1 MAKKIEVSEADLKQ
15 IILIMKMSKPY
26 VNIPPGN
33 LRLENL
39 WRVSGKLAD
48 KLMRKADLTLVTNNG
63 KFSLKPTSEAINSE
77 DAPKEETKEE
87 TATTEE
93 VPTETP
99 TEEVKSEEIPIE
111 TKEEK
116 PFETP
121 AEEPKKTP
129 RCRKRKK

>member
-26 VNIPPGN
+26 VNIPTGN

-63 KFSLKPTSEAINSE
+63 KLSLKPTLEVINS
-77 DAPKEETKEE
+77 DDVPKSETKKE
-87 TATTEE
+87 TAEEVSTE
-93 VPTETP
+93 VPTDG
-99 TEEVKSEEIPIE
+99 VKSEESTSE
-111 TKEEK
+111 SQDEK
-116 PFETP
+116 PSETTT
-121 AEEPKKTP
+121 EESKKTP

>member
-26 VNIPPGN
+26 VNIPYGN

-48 KLMRKADLTLVTNNG
+48 KLMRKADLTLVTNKG
-63 KFSLKPTSEAINSE
+63 KFSLKPTSEVINVE
-77 DAPKEETKEE
+77 DAPKDAAKEDAE
-87 TATTEE
+87 KVTAEIHTEDE
-93 VPTETP
+93 KPKETP
-99 TEEVKSEEIPIE
+99 SENQEEKSSESPVEEVK
-111 TKEEK
+111 KV
-116 PFETP
+116 
-121 AEEPKKTP
+121 P

>member
-26 VNIPPGN
+26 VKIPTGN

-77 DAPKEETKEE
+77 DTPKDETKNE
-87 TATTEE
+87 TSEE

-99 TEEVKSEEIPIE
+99 TEEVKPDETPSENQ
-111 TKEEK
+111 EEK
-116 PFETP
+116 PSETP
-121 AEEPKKTP
+121 AEETKKTH

>member
-26 VNIPPGN
+26 VNIPTGN

-63 KFSLKPTSEAINSE
+63 KFSLKPTSEVINSE
-77 DAPKEETKEE
+77 DAPKEEKKEE
-87 TATTEE
+87 TTATEE

-99 TEEVKSEEIPIE
+99 TEEVKSEETPSE

-116 PFETP
+116 PSETP
-121 AEEPKKTP
+121 AEESKKTP

>member
-26 VNIPPGN
+26 VNIPTGN

-77 DAPKEETKEE
+77 DTPKDETKNE
-87 TATTEE
+87 TSEE

-99 TEEVKSEEIPIE
+99 TEEVKPDETPSENQ
-111 TKEEK
+111 EEK
-116 PFETP
+116 PSETP
-121 AEEPKKTP
+121 AEEPKKTH

>member
-26 VNIPPGN
+26 VNIPTGN

-63 KFSLKPTSEAINSE
+63 KFSLKPISEAINSE
-77 DAPKEETKEE
+77 DAPKDETKKE
-87 TATTEE
+87 AAEE

-99 TEEVKSEEIPIE
+99 TEEVKPEETPSENQ
-111 TKEEK
+111 EEK
-116 PFETP
+116 PSETP
-121 AEEPKKTP
+121 AEETKKIP

>member
-26 VNIPPGN
+26 VNIPTGN

-77 DAPKEETKEE
+77 DAPKDETKKE
-87 TATTEE
+87 AAEE

-99 TEEVKSEEIPIE
+99 TEEVKPEETPSENQ
-111 TKEEK
+111 EEK
-116 PFETP
+116 PSETS
-121 AEEPKKTP
+121 AKETKKIP

>member
-77 DAPKEETKEE
+77 DAPKDETKK
-87 TATTEE
+87 TSEE
-93 VPTETP
+93 VSTETP
-99 TEEVKSEEIPIE
+99 TEEVKPDETPSENQG
-111 TKEEK
+111 EK
-116 PFETP
+116 TSETP
-121 AEEPKKTP
+121 AEETKKTH

>member
-26 VNIPPGN
+26 VNIPTGN

-48 KLMRKADLTLVTNNG
+48 KLMRKADLTLVTSNG

-77 DAPKEETKEE
+77 DAPKDETKKEV
-87 TATTEE
+87 AEE
-93 VPTETP
+93 VSTETP
-99 TEEVKSEEIPIE
+99 TEEVKPEETPSENQ
-111 TKEEK
+111 EEK
-116 PFETP
+116 PSETP
-121 AEEPKKTP
+121 AKETKKIP

>member
-26 VNIPPGN
+26 VNIPTGN
-33 LRLENL
+33 LRLTNL

-63 KFSLKPTSEAINSE
+63 KFSLKPTSEAINS
-77 DAPKEETKEE
+77 DDTPKDEKKNEAAGKIPTET
-87 TATTEE
+87 TTEE
-93 VPTETP
+93 VNQEETHYE
-99 TEEVKSEEIPIE
+99 TTAEE
-111 TKEEK
+111 TKK
-116 PFETP
+116 V
-121 AEEPKKTP
+121 P

>member
-48 KLMRKADLTLVTNNG
+48 KLMRKADLTLVTNKG
-63 KFSLKPTSEAINSE
+63 KLLLKPTSEVNSE
-77 DAPKEETKEE
+77 DAPKEEPKER
-87 TATTEE
+87 TAIEE

-99 TEEVKSEEIPIE
+99 TEKVKTEDSP
-111 TKEEK
+111 TD
-116 PFETP
+116 
-121 AEEPKKTP
+121 EPKKTP

>member
-26 VNIPPGN
+26 VNIPTGN

-77 DAPKEETKEE
+77 DTPKDETKNE
-87 TATTEE
+87 TSEE

-99 TEEVKSEEIPIE
+99 TEEVKPDETPSENQ
-111 TKEEK
+111 EEK
-116 PFETP
+116 PSGTP
-121 AEEPKKTP
+121 AEETKKTH

>member
-77 DAPKEETKEE
+77 DAPKDETKKE
-87 TATTEE
+87 AAEE

-99 TEEVKSEEIPIE
+99 TEEVKPEETPSENQ
-111 TKEEK
+111 EEK
-116 PFETP
+116 PSETP
-121 AEEPKKTP
+121 AEETKKIP

>member
-26 VNIPPGN
+26 VNIPTGN

-48 KLMRKADLTLVTNNG
+48 KLMRKADLTLVTSNG
-63 KFSLKPTSEAINSE
+63 KFSLKPTSETINSE
-77 DAPKEETKEE
+77 DAPKDETKKEV
-87 TATTEE
+87 AEE

-99 TEEVKSEEIPIE
+99 TEEVKPEETPSENQ
-111 TKEEK
+111 EEK
-116 PFETP
+116 PSETP
-121 AEEPKKTP
+121 AEETKKIP

>member
-26 VNIPPGN
+26 VNIPTGN

-63 KFSLKPTSEAINSE
+63 KFSLKPTSEVINSE
-77 DAPKEETKEE
+77 DTPKDETKNE
-87 TATTEE
+87 TSEE

-99 TEEVKSEEIPIE
+99 TEEVKPDETPSES
-111 TKEEK
+111 KEEK
-116 PFETP
+116 PSETP
-121 AEEPKKTP
+121 AEETKKIP

>member
-26 VNIPPGN
+26 VNIPTGN

-77 DAPKEETKEE
+77 DAPKDETKKE
-87 TATTEE
+87 ASEE

-99 TEEVKSEEIPIE
+99 TEEVKPEEAPSENQ
-111 TKEEK
+111 EEK
-116 PFETP
+116 PSETP
-121 AEEPKKTP
+121 AKETKKIP

>member
-15 IILIMKMSKPY
+15 IILIIKMSKPY
-26 VNIPPGN
+26 VNIPTGN
-33 LRLENL
+33 LRLTNL

-77 DAPKEETKEE
+77 DTPKDETKKDAEE
-87 TATTEE
+87 I
-93 VPTETP
+93 PTETP
-99 TEEVKSEEIPIE
+99 TEEVNQEETPS
-111 TKEEK
+111 
-116 PFETP
+116 ETP
-121 AEEPKKTP
+121 AEEKKKTH

>member
-26 VNIPPGN
+26 VNIPTGN
-33 LRLENL
+33 LRLTNL

-63 KFSLKPTSEAINSE
+63 KFSLKPTSEAINS
-77 DAPKEETKEE
+77 DDTPKDETKKEAAEE
-87 TATTEE
+87 I
-93 VPTETP
+93 PTETP
-99 TEEVKSEEIPIE
+99 TEEVNQEETHYETTAEE
-111 TKEEK
+111 TKK
-116 PFETP
+116 I
-121 AEEPKKTP
+121 P

>member
-26 VNIPPGN
+26 VNIPTGN

-77 DAPKEETKEE
+77 DAPKDETKKE
-87 TATTEE
+87 AAEE

-99 TEEVKSEEIPIE
+99 TEEVKPEETPSENQ
-111 TKEEK
+111 EEK
-116 PFETP
+116 PSETP
-121 AEEPKKTP
+121 AEETKKIP

>member
-63 KFSLKPTSEAINSE
+63 KFSLKLTSEAINSE
-77 DAPKEETKEE
+77 DAPKDETKKE
-87 TATTEE
+87 AAEE

-99 TEEVKSEEIPIE
+99 TEEVKPEETPSENQ
-111 TKEEK
+111 EEK
-116 PFETP
+116 PSETS
-121 AEEPKKTP
+121 AKETKKIP

>member
-26 VNIPPGN
+26 VNIPTGN

-63 KFSLKPTSEAINSE
+63 KFSLKPTFEAINSE
-77 DAPKEETKEE
+77 DAPKDETKKE
-87 TATTEE
+87 AAEE

-99 TEEVKSEEIPIE
+99 TEEVKPEETPSENQ
-111 TKEEK
+111 EEK
-116 PFETP
+116 PSETP
-121 AEEPKKTP
+121 AKETKKIP

>member
-1 MAKKIEVSEADLKQ
+1 MTKKIEVSEVDLKQ

-26 VNIPPGN
+26 VNIPTGN

-63 KFSLKPTSEAINSE
+63 KLSLKPALEVINS
-77 DAPKEETKEE
+77 DNTPKSETKKEPV
-87 TATTEE
+87 EE
-93 VPTETP
+93 VSTEVP
-99 TEEVKSEEIPIE
+99 ADEVKSEETTSE
-111 TKEEK
+111 SQEEK
-116 PFETP
+116 PSETT
-121 AEEPKKTP
+121 EESKKTP

>member
-26 VNIPPGN
+26 VNIPTGN
-33 LRLENL
+33 LRLTNL

-63 KFSLKPTSEAINSE
+63 KFSLKPTSEEINS
-77 DAPKEETKEE
+77 DDTTKDEKKNE
-87 TATTEE
+87 AAGEI
-93 VPTETP
+93 PTETP
-99 TEEVKSEEIPIE
+99 TEEVNQEETHYETTAEE
-111 TKEEK
+111 TKK
-116 PFETP
+116 V
-121 AEEPKKTP
+121 P

>member
-26 VNIPPGN
+26 VNIPTGN

-77 DAPKEETKEE
+77 DTPKDETKNE
-87 TATTEE
+87 TSEE

-99 TEEVKSEEIPIE
+99 TEEVKPDETPSENQ
-111 TKEEK
+111 EEK
-116 PFETP
+116 PSETP
-121 AEEPKKTP
+121 AEETKKIP

>member
-26 VNIPPGN
+26 VNIPTGN

-77 DAPKEETKEE
+77 DTPKDETKNEPS
-87 TATTEE
+87 EE

-99 TEEVKSEEIPIE
+99 TEEVKPDETPSENQ
-111 TKEEK
+111 EEK
-116 PFETP
+116 PSETP
-121 AEEPKKTP
+121 SEETKKIH

>member
-26 VNIPPGN
+26 VNIPTGN

-48 KLMRKADLTLVTNNG
+48 KLMRKADLILATNNG
-63 KFSLKPTSEAINSE
+63 KFSLKPTSEAVNSE
-77 DAPKEETKEE
+77 DAPKDETKKE
-87 TATTEE
+87 AAEE

-99 TEEVKSEEIPIE
+99 TEEVKPEETPSENQ
-111 TKEEK
+111 EEK
-116 PFETP
+116 PSETP
-121 AEEPKKTP
+121 AEETKKIP

>member
-26 VNIPPGN
+26 VNIPTGN

-77 DAPKEETKEE
+77 DTPKDETKNE
-87 TATTEE
+87 TSEE

-99 TEEVKSEEIPIE
+99 TEEVKPDE
-111 TKEEK
+111 TPSKNQEEK
-116 PFETP
+116 PSETP
-121 AEEPKKTP
+121 AEETKKTH

>member
-26 VNIPPGN
+26 VNIPYGN

-48 KLMRKADLTLVTNNG
+48 KLMRKADLTLVTNKG
-63 KFSLKPTSEAINSE
+63 KFSLKPTSEVINVEDTTKDVAKEDSE
-77 DAPKEETKEE
+77 KASAEI
-87 TATTEE
+87 
-93 VPTETP
+93 P
-99 TEEVKSEEIPIE
+99 TEEAKQEEALSEKQEKKLSESPVEEVK
-111 TKEEK
+111 KV
-116 PFETP
+116 
-121 AEEPKKTP
+121 P

>member
-26 VNIPPGN
+26 VNIPTGN

-77 DAPKEETKEE
+77 DAPKDETKKES
-87 TATTEE
+87 AEE

-99 TEEVKSEEIPIE
+99 TEEVKPEETPSENQ
-111 TKEEK
+111 EEK
-116 PFETP
+116 PSETP
-121 AEEPKKTP
+121 AEEIKKIP

>member
-93 VPTETP
+93 VPIETP

-116 PFETP
+116 TSETP

>member
-26 VNIPPGN
+26 VNIPTGN

-77 DAPKEETKEE
+77 DAPKEEPNEK
-87 TATTEE
+87 TATEE
-93 VPTETP
+93 VPTETS
-99 TEEVKSEEIPIE
+99 TEEVKADGSISE

-116 PFETP
+116 PSETP
-121 AEEPKKTP
+121 SEESKKTP

>member
-26 VNIPPGN
+26 VNIPTGN

-77 DAPKEETKEE
+77 DTPKDETKNE
-87 TATTEE
+87 TSEE

-99 TEEVKSEEIPIE
+99 TEEVKPDETPSENQ
-111 TKEEK
+111 EEK
-116 PFETP
+116 PSETP
-121 AEEPKKTP
+121 AEETKKTH

>member
-26 VNIPPGN
+26 VNIPTGN

-77 DAPKEETKEE
+77 DAPKEETKEV
-87 TATTEE
+87 TE
-93 VPTETP
+93 VKDETP
-99 TEEVKSEEIPIE
+99 SGEENTDVVAPE

-116 PFETP
+116 PVEEAAP
-121 AEEPKKTP
+121 AEEVKKVP

>member
-26 VNIPPGN
+26 VNIPTGN

-77 DAPKEETKEE
+77 DAPKDETKKEAAEE
-87 TATTEE
+87 A
-93 VPTETP
+93 PTETP
-99 TEEVKSEEIPIE
+99 TEEVKPEEAPSENQ
-111 TKEEK
+111 EEK
-116 PFETP
+116 TSETP
-121 AEEPKKTP
+121 AEETKKIP